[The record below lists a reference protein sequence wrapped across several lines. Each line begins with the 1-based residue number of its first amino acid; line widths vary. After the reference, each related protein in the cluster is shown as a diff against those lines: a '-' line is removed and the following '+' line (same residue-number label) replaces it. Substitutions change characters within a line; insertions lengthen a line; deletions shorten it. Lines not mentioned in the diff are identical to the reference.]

1 MTPIAVVGIDCRF
14 PGAPDKDAFWRLLMD
29 GVVTD
34 TEVPLQRWDVD
45 AYYHPDGVAGSMN
58 TRRAHFIDDVDAFDY
73 DFFGIAP
80 IEAAALDPQQ
90 RLLLQAS
97 WRALEDAGIDPR
109 SLAGTPTG
117 VFVGMMSSEWSS
129 LQMFDFAGVTA
140 FRGAGS
146 GYFMTANRISYHLNL
161 TGPSM
166 AIDSACS
173 SSLMAVHQGCAALRS
188 GDTDTVVAAGAN
200 LLLTPALSIFYTQ
213 AGLSAPDGRC
223 KPFGQRA
230 DGIGRG
236 EGVAAVVLRRLD
248 DAVAD
253 GQPIYAVV
261 KSSVANHDGR
271 SNGITAPSRRS
282 QVELMRR
289 ALSLAEVE
297 ADQID
302 FVEAHGTGTFLGD
315 TIEANAL
322 GDVHKTRGGE
332 PCLLGSVKGNI
343 GHTEGSAGIAA
354 FIKGCLALHHRV
366 LPPTVFGDSA
376 NPGLR
381 LDAQGLRLVE
391 SPEPL
396 PANALGG
403 VSSFG
408 LGGSNAHAVLES
420 APAAAVPDPSAI
432 GVLTLSAPSEQALR
446 RNADSMATALHNL
459 DDQSVASWCRT
470 TNVVKLSHRHRLVL
484 DGNRGS
490 LVDGLAEFLAG
501 TRADL
506 ASSAPTRK
514 VAAGVGLLCS
524 AQGTQYAGMTRPLYD
539 ANPVYRQH
547 LDAAAAALA
556 PHLPSSLLVAV
567 LGDDPGLHH
576 TSLAQPT
583 LFAVS
588 YALGKTLLQ
597 TGIRPVFGI
606 GHSVGEVATACLAGV
621 LSVDDAAR
629 LIAVRGRLMGA
640 LPPGGAMIAVD
651 FGVEQAEALVADE
664 PGCAI
669 AAVNGPRSVVIS
681 GAADAVARAQAA
693 VRAQGGRAVNLAV
706 SHAFHSPLMEPAV
719 AEFRRE
725 LSGLAPGPA
734 EFRLF
739 STVLGREVEG
749 HEMDIDYWASQIC
762 SPVRFFDAVQAAMN
776 AASADYVAE
785 AGPRSTLLGLA
796 RQCGL
801 PPQTR
806 SLTLCAGPDSD
817 GTELLG
823 VAATLMRD
831 GYSPDLSPL
840 YGRPAGPLHR
850 IPPYVFDTSSR
861 FWFDGGI
868 VTVPPTAQPAPVT
881 PIAERERPARVPA
894 DLEGA
899 VLAVIAEVGGY
910 SAGRLARSSRLSD
923 DLGYDSLL
931 QLRLIDRLR
940 TEYPQLE
947 HIAVAEVLPNMHCV
961 GDVVD
966 FVAERLGP
974 AAGVT
979 R

>member
-1 MTPIAVVGIDCRF
+1 
-14 PGAPDKDAFWRLLMD
+14 
-29 GVVTD
+29 
-34 TEVPLQRWDVD
+34 
-45 AYYHPDGVAGSMN
+45 
-58 TRRAHFIDDVDAFDY
+58 
-73 DFFGIAP
+73 
-80 IEAAALDPQQ
+80 
-90 RLLLQAS
+90 
-97 WRALEDAGIDPR
+97 
-109 SLAGTPTG
+109 
-117 VFVGMMSSEWSS
+117 
-129 LQMFDFAGVTA
+129 
-140 FRGAGS
+140 
-146 GYFMTANRISYHLNL
+146 
-161 TGPSM
+161 
-166 AIDSACS
+166 
-173 SSLMAVHQGCAALRS
+173 
-188 GDTDTVVAAGAN
+188 
-200 LLLTPALSIFYTQ
+200 
-213 AGLSAPDGRC
+213 
-223 KPFGQRA
+223 
-230 DGIGRG
+230 
-236 EGVAAVVLRRLD
+236 
-248 DAVAD
+248 
-253 GQPIYAVV
+253 
-261 KSSVANHDGR
+261 
-271 SNGITAPSRRS
+271 
-282 QVELMRR
+282 MRR

-297 ADQID
+297 AGQID

-315 TIEANAL
+315 MIEANAL
-322 GDVHKTRGGE
+322 GDVHKTRDGE

-376 NPGLR
+376 NPGLG

-420 APAAAVPDPSAI
+420 APAAAVPEAGTT

-446 RNADSMATALHNL
+446 RNADSIATALHNL
-459 DDQSVASWCRT
+459 DDQWVASWCRA
-470 TNVVKLSHRHRLVL
+470 TNVVKRSRRHRLVL
-484 DGNRGS
+484 DGNRDA
-490 LVDGLAEFLAG
+490 LVDGLEEFLAG

-506 ASSAPTRK
+506 ASSAPPRK
-514 VAAGVGLLCS
+514 DAARVGLLCS
-524 AQGTQYAGMTRPLYD
+524 GQGTQYPGMTRPLYD
-539 ANPVYRQH
+539 ANPVYREH
-547 LDAAAAALA
+547 LNAVVAALDSQ
-556 PHLPSSLLVAV
+556 LPSSPFAAIF
-567 LGDDPGLHH
+567 GDDPDLHH
-576 TSLAQPT
+576 TSLAQPA

-597 TGIRPVFGI
+597 SGIRPVFGI
-606 GHSVGEVATACLAGV
+606 GHSIGEVAAACVAGV

-629 LIAVRGRLMGA
+629 LIVVRGRLMGA

-664 PGCAI
+664 PRCTI
-669 AAVNGPRSVVIS
+669 AAVNGPRSVTIS
-681 GAADAVARAQAA
+681 GATDSVARVHAA
-693 VRAQGGRAVNLAV
+693 VRGQGGRAVNLTV
-706 SHAFHSPLMEPAV
+706 SHAFHSPLMEPMV

-725 LSGLAPGPA
+725 MSGLTPGPA

-749 HEMDIDYWASQIC
+749 HEMDTDYWATQIC
-762 SPVRFFDAVQAAMN
+762 SPVRFLDAVRAAVS

-785 AGPRSTLLGLA
+785 AGPRSTLLALA

-801 PPQTR
+801 SPQTR
-806 SLTLCAGPDSD
+806 SLPLCGGPDSH

-823 VAATLMRD
+823 VAATLLRD

-840 YGRPAGPLHR
+840 YGRPAGRLHR

-861 FWFDGGI
+861 FWFDGE
-868 VTVPPTAQPAPVT
+868 VTAVSPTAKSAAVT
-881 PIAERERPARVPA
+881 LIAEREQPAGAPA
-894 DLEGA
+894 GLEAA

-910 SAGRLARSSRLSD
+910 SAGQLARSARLND

-947 HIAVAEVLPNMHCV
+947 HITVAEVLPNIHSV
-961 GDVVD
+961 GDLVD
-966 FVAERLGP
+966 FVMHRLDP
-974 AAGVT
+974 AGLT